1 MLHPIKTTI
10 FTLLNQIFGTWVLL
24 YISWLQCL
32 RLSKFKVESPR
43 STICGRSLR
52 TMTYCINEHSFFL
65 WHCIFCSETVFSTRH
80 CILFLQKR
88 GENIFDSTRFSIFCP
103 LLGGDFLSRRT
114 LAMEAGNTISVLK
127 IKLEVIFLCNSIY
140 PNFRLQKVCFRTIFL
155 LVSSAR
161 RSDVAIQILPPCP
174 PDDHLLPPD
183 CSRYSLCERC
193 FWLLW
198 SVLAVALL
206 PACLQRRKE
215 IAREQNYAFHGKPL
229 PLEWR
234 DMACHFYFV
243 SPSKVSNNLAG
254 IRDNK
259 KRILFKRRHLSSW
272 CVSGK
277 GVSCFIF

>member
-1 MLHPIKTTI
+1 M
-10 FTLLNQIFGTWVLL
+10 LNQIFGTWVLL

-155 LVSSAR
+155 PVSSAR
-161 RSDVAIQILPPCP
+161 RSDVAIQILPPYP
-174 PDDHLLPPD
+174 QMTT
-183 CSRYSLCERC
+183 CSPRLQQV
-193 FWLLW
+193 F
-198 SVLAVALL
+198 SVWALFLAAVVSFSSGSA
-206 PACLQRRKE
+206 ACLSAAPKGNSKGTKLCFSWETTPFGMER
-215 IAREQNYAFHGKPL
+215 YGL
-229 PLEWR
+229 PLLFCFPLQSKQQPCR
-234 DMACHFYFV
+234 DQGQQE
-243 SPSKVSNNLAG
+243 KN
-254 IRDNK
+254 I
-259 KRILFKRRHLSSW
+259 I
-272 CVSGK
+272 
-277 GVSCFIF
+277 